1 MEIAQATNPTAIMG
15 FAIQVTMNTE
25 NILKERSELNY
36 YLTHRR
42 KLITQ
47 NDIPF

>member
-15 FAIQVTMNTE
+15 FAIQVTINTE
-25 NILKERSELNY
+25 NILKPLNC
-36 YLTHRR
+36 YLTQRR
-42 KLITQ
+42 KLIAQ

>member
-15 FAIQVTMNTE
+15 FAIQVTINTE
-25 NILKERSELNY
+25 NIFKERLNY

-42 KLITQ
+42 TLITQ

>member
-15 FAIQVTMNTE
+15 FAIQVTINTE
-25 NILKERSELNY
+25 NIFKDLNY

-42 KLITQ
+42 TLIAQ